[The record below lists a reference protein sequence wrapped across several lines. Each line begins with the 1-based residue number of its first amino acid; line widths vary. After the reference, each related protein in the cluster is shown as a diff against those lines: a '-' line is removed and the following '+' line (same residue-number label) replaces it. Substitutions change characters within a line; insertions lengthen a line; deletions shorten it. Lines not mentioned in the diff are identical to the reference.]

1 MRKMKK
7 NKKLMPIREAE
18 KILLKNA
25 FETKKTETILL
36 VHSENRVLAE
46 NIYSSINLPEENASH
61 VLPVITVEV
70 P

>member
-25 FETKKTETILL
+25 FETKKLRQFYWYTQKIEF
-36 VHSENRVLAE
+36 
-46 NIYSSINLPEENASH
+46 
-61 VLPVITVEV
+61 
-70 P
+70 